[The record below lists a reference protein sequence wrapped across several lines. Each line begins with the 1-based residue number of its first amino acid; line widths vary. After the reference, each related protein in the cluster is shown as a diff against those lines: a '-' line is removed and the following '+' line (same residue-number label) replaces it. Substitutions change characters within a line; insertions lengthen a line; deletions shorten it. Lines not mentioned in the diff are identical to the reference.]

1 MVFTF
6 VDDCWVNIKDASG
19 EAIAYG
25 VKQNGRVMEI
35 QGVPPVEVT
44 LGAPDN
50 VRVSV
55 NGETVDISSYQNGK
69 TARFALPL

>member
-1 MVFTF
+1 
-6 VDDCWVNIKDASG
+6 
-19 EAIAYG
+19 
-25 VKQNGRVMEI
+25 MEI

-50 VRVSV
+50 VRISV
-55 NGETVDISSYQNGK
+55 NGESVDISSFQNGK